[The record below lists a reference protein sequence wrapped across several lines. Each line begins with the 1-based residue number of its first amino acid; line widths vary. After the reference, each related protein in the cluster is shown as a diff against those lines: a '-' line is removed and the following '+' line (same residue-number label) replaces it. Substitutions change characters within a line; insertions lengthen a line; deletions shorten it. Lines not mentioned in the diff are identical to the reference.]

1 MRSLQKLPKELRE
14 LEHEA
19 WKRGTS
25 GGARPQLLKA
35 YSEIVGSD
43 INGRKNISESGDYTI
58 PHEKLAGVP
67 TRTKIENR
75 IDVSLLISVSFRV
88 SGIYLHR
95 KR

>member
-35 YSEIVGSD
+35 YSEIVG
-43 INGRKNISESGDYTI
+43 
-58 PHEKLAGVP
+58 
-67 TRTKIENR
+67 
-75 IDVSLLISVSFRV
+75 
-88 SGIYLHR
+88 
-95 KR
+95 

>member
-25 GGARPQLLKA
+25 GGNRPHLIKA
-35 YSEIVGSD
+35 HSEIVGSD
-43 INGRKNISESGDYTI
+43 INGRSIISESGDYSN
-58 PHEKLAGVP
+58 PHLKLAGVP

-75 IDVSLLISVSFRV
+75 IDVSLLISVSFRI
-88 SGIYLHR
+88 SRIHFYR